1 MVFMFLFAYQLFT
14 LILTFYIIFINNLY
28 TPLRLKS
35 LSIFKK
41 ARHNYMSKNTLE
53 PLCLPLI
60 VFLIKAV
67 HD

>member
-1 MVFMFLFAYQLFT
+1 
-14 LILTFYIIFINNLY
+14 
-28 TPLRLKS
+28 
-35 LSIFKK
+35 
-41 ARHNYMSKNTLE
+41 MSKNTLE